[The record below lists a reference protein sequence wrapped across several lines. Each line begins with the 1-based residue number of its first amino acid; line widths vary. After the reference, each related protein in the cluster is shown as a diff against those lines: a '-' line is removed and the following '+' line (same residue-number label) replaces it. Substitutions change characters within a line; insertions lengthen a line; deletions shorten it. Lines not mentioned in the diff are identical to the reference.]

1 MAVGFGPADGVQDTI
16 ESNLMNEVDRARA
29 ELQGKGSD
37 YCLNPGC
44 GEEIPVMRKLAMP
57 NARYCIRCQA
67 YHDGTAHAG
76 YNRRGSKDSQ
86 LR

>member
-16 ESNLMNEVDRARA
+16 ESNLMNEIDRARS
-29 ELQGKGSD
+29 ELQGKGTD
-37 YCLNPGC
+37 YCINPDC
-44 GEEIPVMRKLAMP
+44 GAKIHPMRKLAMP
-57 NARYCIRCQA
+57 NARYCVNCQSE
-67 YHDGTAHAG
+67 HDGSAVTL

>member
-16 ESNLMNEVDRARA
+16 QATIDNAIDFARSQIRNGESLTHCFDCGDPIPEKRRAIV
-29 ELQGKGSD
+29 KG
-37 YCLNPGC
+37 C
-44 GEEIPVMRKLAMP
+44 
-57 NARYCIRCQA
+57 RYCIECQKE
-67 YHDGTAHAG
+67 HDEMNSAG

>member
-16 ESNLMNEVDRARA
+16 HANLMNELDRVRS
-29 ELQGKGSD
+29 ELQGSGSD
-37 YCLNPGC
+37 YCHDC
-44 GEEIPVMRKLAMP
+44 DAEIPVRRKLAMP
-57 NARYCIRCQA
+57 NAIYCVSCQSD
-67 YHDGTAHAG
+67 HDGSAHVS